1 VEGEDGAGRRVR
13 GICVVVLRR
22 GLEQDGG
29 MKGWTMWILAG
40 GLVLGC
46 RQGEEAGRQEP
57 ALPEDAAAVAV
68 AATGEEAASAELAA
82 AGEEAGW
89 VSLVPAAGDGEW
101 VAADFGGEGEVA
113 WNEGTLMMTRGVDL
127 TGVRWEGAL
136 PVSPYEIRLEARKML
151 GDDFFCGLT
160 VPVRGKEGCV
170 TLIVGGWGGATV
182 GISSIGGLDAS
193 ENETTSY
200 EKFEK
205 ERWYAIRMVVRED
218 KLEAWIDD
226 KQVVSVETAGREI
239 GLRPGLIELVSPLGV
254 ASYQTDAEL
263 RGLEWRPLEGESGVN
278 R

>member
-1 VEGEDGAGRRVR
+1 MGGVFEVEGGAGWRVR

-29 MKGWTMWILAG
+29 MKGWVMAILAA

-46 RQGEEAGRQEP
+46 QQREEAMSEELEL
-57 ALPEDAAAVAV
+57 AKEAAVA
-68 AATGEEAASAELAA
+68 AAGGEAEEAV
-82 AGEEAGW
+82 GW
-89 VSLVPAAGDGEW
+89 VSLVPKAGDGKW

-113 WNEGTLMMTRGVDL
+113 WKEGTLIMTRGVDL
-127 TGVRWEGAL
+127 TGMRWEGAL

-182 GISSIGGLDAS
+182 GISSIEGMDAS

-205 ERWYAIRMVVRED
+205 DRWYAIRMVVRED

-254 ASYQTDAEL
+254 ASYQTDAEV
-263 RGLEWRPLEGESGVN
+263 RGLEWRPLEGETGGN